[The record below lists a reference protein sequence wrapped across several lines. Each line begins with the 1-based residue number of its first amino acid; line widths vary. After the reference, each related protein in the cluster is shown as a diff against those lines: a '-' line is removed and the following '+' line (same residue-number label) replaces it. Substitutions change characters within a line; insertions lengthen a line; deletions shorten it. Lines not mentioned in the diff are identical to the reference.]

1 VKIEFSITNFI
12 DKRDN
17 LFLPSEKALGCF
29 DMTDGFS
36 VSDLVGL
43 VSETRNPRTAD
54 IDLLP
59 SSDLVARINSEDK
72 LVARA
77 VEKELPAIAKA
88 VDHIEAAFRTGG
100 RLIYIG
106 AGTSGRLGVL
116 DASECP
122 PTFSVPQEMVL
133 GIIAG
138 GDHALRNAVEGA
150 EDDREQGARDLQA
163 VHLTDQDVVVGIAVS
178 GRTPYVVGALLFA
191 KQIGA
196 VTVALT
202 CNPASE
208 LSEIADVHVAP
219 VVGPEVLTGSTR
231 LKSGTAQKLVL
242 NMLSTASMIRIGKT
256 YENLMVDVAV
266 SNHKLKTRA
275 VAILCDITGLST
287 VDAEKLLI
295 DSGQNVKR
303 AILMNFAGLDRDSAQ
318 ACLDAS
324 GGILR
329 QAMETTRRQSAQN

>member
-1 VKIEFSITNFI
+1 MELNIPFLI
-12 DKRDN
+12 DMRDI
-17 LFLPSEKALGCF
+17 LFVLSNKALGGFC
-29 DMTDGFS
+29 MTDGFS

-43 VSETRNPRTAD
+43 VSETRNPRNAD

-88 VDHIEAAFRTGG
+88 VDHIEAAIRAGG

-122 PTFSVPQEMVL
+122 PTFSVPPEMVL

-138 GDHALRNAVEGA
+138 GDHALRHAVEGA
-150 EDDREQGARDLQA
+150 EDDREQGAQDLRA
-163 VHLTDQDVVVGIAVS
+163 VKLTDQDVVVGIAVS
-178 GRTPYVVGALLFA
+178 GRTPYVVGALEFA
-191 KQIGA
+191 RQAGA

-208 LSEIADVHVAP
+208 LSEIADVNIAP

-256 YENLMVDVAV
+256 YENYMVDLSV
-266 SNHKLKTRA
+266 SNQKLKTRA
-275 VAILCDITGLST
+275 IAILCDIAGLNI
-287 VDAEKLLI
+287 DGAEKLLVE
-295 DSGQNVKR
+295 SGQDLKC
-303 AILMNFAGLDRDSAQ
+303 AILMSCTGLDRDSAQ
-318 ACLDAS
+318 ARLDAS
-324 GGILR
+324 NGILR
-329 QAMETTRRQSAQN
+329 QAIESTREKSAQK